1 MEVEE
6 GHGRI
11 EWRAIKAITVTA
23 SQMGFPYAVQLA
35 RLDRI
40 RSHKKTGKQE
50 VQTVWVITSLD
61 ARHADTARLLELVRQ
76 YWSIEN
82 GLHYRLDVSA
92 NEDKCRVSHP
102 VSATVYGILR
112 RAVVGEYRA
121 WARRQPKKRDRTMP
135 TFKEKMGRRVNL
147 AIRYATGMASAL

>member
-23 SQMGFPYAVQLA
+23 AQMGFPYAVQLA

-40 RSHKKTGKQE
+40 RYHKNSGKQE

-61 ARHADTARLLELVRQ
+61 AKRADTARLLDLVRQ

-121 WARRQPKKRDRTMP
+121 WARCQPKKRDRTMP